1 MSGGIFFLD
10 EERERVSPPDHS
22 PATTAEDSKPSPP
35 TTAARPPT
43 LQIPSSSTPL
53 AAPIPTPAGQ
63 PLPQHRKHP
72 TPFAAT
78 TPSFPSPLARAVTVP
93 SHSDT
98 SSSSDVSS
106 PTHSDEERDLTEGEA
121 ERERRRSDQASD
133 VSGSG
138 SGAGTPRR
146 WSAVRS
152 TTPSSSIH
160 RSPSISRAGSPT
172 SRPPSPVNNTR
183 PQPLTPGALLMR
195 NKRSASTSKQPSPTQ
210 KISPTHPSSSRF
222 SQDPSPVSSTRGR
235 SGSSGSSQQDH
246 SVSTAASSPL
256 PSASSGKPVAIPK
269 PQETK
274 EANSLGLGWGW
285 DGNSVAGSIPASA
298 SVSGSGSS
306 LGSAVTGGSLR
317 DKSRNRERGD
327 SISWAGGPPS
337 PRRERG
343 DRSSISSS
351 NLGPAKSR
359 RASDFLSTS
368 ASSKMSSVSGRAS
381 FGGNMAHLSTS
392 ASMVSPLN
400 PLPSPWPANH
410 NTNLTSMGNNG
421 GDGVMGSSLGSSVH
435 SESASTNTSGNA
447 GSSAG
452 GSGTGA
458 IKLNRVPT
466 SVRLAS
472 DLLRNSNASSPGSS
486 LDFVSEP
493 GEKDDGDDGSPVLPT
508 AASPPVDV
516 TRPALS
522 TATPHPSLRGNVP
535 HFSDLSPKAPFK
547 TPMVPLLPRPR
558 PSLPLQEGTTIDP
571 VKVHKYRTSLHEPPV
586 TPLLSTSPR
595 DGNQGS
601 GSATAANSPT
611 KHDTAT
617 SPFGLGLSLP
627 PSASLPVTNRDFL
640 APSSALT
647 ERPAQGLL
655 TADAAMLPQIRR
667 LSDKGPLSRDGLGKG
682 SFGSDAA
689 SHAASHADVIMQ
701 SRQAKIQRWG
711 VGSGRD
717 KSALPPAFA
726 RSASAGSPAMLA
738 VRRADRQME
747 WGQLDRSVDTAASS
761 PGENPVG
768 TGAGSLGALFKS
780 GGRGMSTREDHSP
793 KTAGPETLTV
803 PQIPLTPAPSSQGS
817 SDPDAQHHH
826 AAVPAGM
833 GDIEWVDWLDCYR
846 GYKEMKIKA
855 EKDAEQRRAS
865 DGSVKGEKAPEKE
878 SETTPQPPQAERTES
893 DHDATPVPPS
903 ASGLTSAHP
912 PSSFQA
918 PNAQQGQQFGLTPTT
933 SRESYMSSGS
943 HVPTTNNGGSGS
955 RQGSLRKRSL
965 SFKSLSL
972 VDPRLSPTLGMK
984 RREKGRQVSGD
995 SLAGSATGSGSAAG
1009 GGGGGEKKKKNL
1021 ATKME
1026 GWWNAVKSNF
1036 VPDAESTSQS
1046 HLKPSFTSPKKPSAT
1061 PSMASIPHTSALTL
1075 HRSRSPVY
1083 LSPSPTRR
1091 GSPSHGLSLRQ
1102 VISHNELRHR
1112 RDRDDIETASLAG
1125 GASPTKRDLLSVED
1139 PDRQSVEGYRK
1150 SIDGWKEDIRLSRN
1164 SSADTAVPASTLMPP
1179 PPLPAGPVRAPS
1191 TVIEESSPP
1200 SRDSNEPPST
1210 GLPGHSSSG
1219 LGGSLEARRKQPNL
1233 RLELSPHRFN
1243 SPFTSGSSNSASASV
1258 PGSGPIP
1265 MKVPL
1270 GQPLRDSEASSRS
1283 SVYGQ
1288 SAGSAAS
1295 LGPGLTPGVPKW
1307 DQTPSPVYNFGLGLS
1322 QDDGGLMGP
1331 MLSGKGLAHGLGLID
1346 SKMGGELEN
1355 QPVAPGVELTV
1366 GSVKS
1371 HIRRRLNGA
1380 KEACD
1385 HSLRRTVNSITKF
1398 VDGQRESQQGQEDV
1412 PLDYFERLNLNES
1425 PIVDT
1430 EDTGS
1435 ELGGFESEGQG
1446 ARSRAVSSSRG
1457 PSRRASVSR
1466 QALSPQ
1472 AITSMLPTSPSR
1484 FVSRR
1489 RPSAVPRSYAPG
1501 ARNISISSK
1510 DRTRSGTSS
1519 RSTSRSRSPMPGYR
1533 HPSSSM
1539 ALPDSADDD
1548 RHFLEALQELIVLAT
1563 EVIDSSLHALN
1574 TSGPSSCSAIIQRIQ
1589 KTGGLWDSHS
1599 DWPGRE
1605 WYVEILLAVANLGR
1619 VLDWWEAEKIF
1630 WNFDA
1635 ETENEPLVFVM
1646 KPSREREE
1654 PRFEQEFQAAISSNR
1669 NASGSGMGVWGLGD
1683 PNYSPASMGGSAE
1696 ASGRASV
1703 VGDVPPMLSLDV
1715 PSTDIESPQ
1724 TARPEEQGKG
1734 SPKAQ
1739 NLDDLRFMADHA
1751 RSVNI
1756 VMELSLHDEV
1766 VEYVND
1772 AIMEVTGREPEEV
1785 LDHPITDLLAP
1796 GDASVFSEATQK
1808 LVEDDN
1814 NTVQLRFRFEVHN
1827 LAQAEHEQ
1835 RQIGPVYIELEG
1847 VGMLMRENNKPSHT
1861 MWVLKPVPATMVEA
1875 ITDAAFPR
1883 DGHISTK
1890 GILCRICERE
1900 IVTWFFEKHNETCDA
1915 LHRLE
1920 AEIAESDDCLHELH
1934 QTVVKLKSEI
1944 DNSAP
1949 SQPSQYEGVLFFT
1962 LPDSIAAT
1970 EEVSTT
1976 QYQGVEVRKVAH
1988 EHLQDVLNVLCAAR
2002 QIETPYVR
2010 EEEADLPSTAQHYL
2024 SEDAESKLYS
2034 ISRWQRP
2041 KTADSALN
2049 LLFTHVEEQ
2058 LKRKQKAVARMQSTV
2073 RYSEKTRHEWEDKVN
2088 RMLDEQEDGSDSD
2101 SVSGSGSERS
2111 SSEGSPHEPTSAG
2124 NDDGPDVSP
2133 PGPRKI
2139 AALARLPIT
2148 QGHPHRHLSAHAD
2161 QSTQTSVA
2169 PTPTVP
2175 ETLGLSSD
2183 PSPPSI
2189 PAPMPDTSRHPPEVS
2204 VGHRSSPVKGA
2215 RSSSRSRQGTP
2226 SRPESAKPSS
2236 ISSSPLLVPFAHDK
2250 HHRRVSASSRGLRDA
2265 PLSPRIPSAA
2275 LRSSVGQT
2283 SIKDFEIIKPIS
2295 RGAFGSVYLAK
2306 KSTTGDYYAIKAL
2319 KKSDMIAKNQITNV
2333 KAERTILMNQARS
2346 PYVAKL
2352 FFSFQSK
2359 DYLYLVMEYL
2369 NGGDCS
2375 SLVKTLGGLS
2385 EDWARNYI
2393 AEVVL
2398 GLEYLHDR
2406 NIVHRD
2412 IKPDNL
2418 LIDSRGH
2425 LKLTDFGLSRIGL
2438 LNRQVGG
2445 PRAAYLPNLR
2455 GSGRQRPFMS
2465 RTLSNTSSIDSNM
2478 LSPSPDI
2485 SMPQVLTNATQ
2496 SYFTPVRD
2504 IGSADDSSGSES
2516 AGIIPKHVRQM
2527 PAATQFTS
2535 GNVNSPS
2542 ASSGREPARFVGT
2555 PDYLAPESILG
2566 IGQDDAAVD
2575 WWALG
2580 VVLYEFLYGFPPF
2593 HADTPEKVFDNVVSR
2608 RIDWHE
2614 EDIDISPEAR
2624 DLIDKLLCAD
2634 PHRRL
2639 GAGGAGEVK
2648 SHPFLA
2654 TINWDTIATEEPSFV
2669 PEVTDPESTDYF
2681 DSRGATFLFHDDDAP
2696 AQVFKQ
2702 AVGDNLTIPL
2712 ASPSTT
2718 GEMDAIISDI
2728 AEQDEFGAF
2737 NYKNLPVLKQ
2747 ANDDVIKKM
2756 RSDSM
2761 VPLAQ
2766 ALEGK
2771 APAKTKPR
2779 RPSAKDKSRRQTSD
2793 GADAPFP
2800 PSPSTSTS
2808 SSVSTPSRANMPQPP
2823 LTIPSGPQHPRRL
2836 SELNA
2841 LERVKTSDADLEV
2854 TKRKDVKQ
2862 NRIRT
2867 DSGSSAGSAS
2877 AELWRQRRQAS
2888 LQLENPGKELEAA
2901 ASATGAPAGSE
2912 EARRTPAETRGLDVL
2927 IAEDNPISQ
2936 KILETLLRRMGCRCI
2951 CVDDGPGALA
2961 ATMGN
2966 IKFDVIV
2973 CDIHMP
2979 VVNGEQV
2986 ARMIRSTSNQNQNT
3000 PIIAATSY
3008 EQHQSIT
3015 EEGTLFSAV
3024 IAKPVTKADLVKCFT
3039 KLGFVVSSGGSEA
3052 SPSTSHPSPAHPIP
3066 TNTVA

>member
-1 MSGGIFFLD
+1 MSGGVFFLD
-10 EERERVSPPDHS
+10 EERDRVSPPDQS
-22 PATTAEDSKPSPP
+22 PATTAEDSKPSAPISAAKPP
-35 TTAARPPT
+35 TIQ
-43 LQIPSSSTPL
+43 LPSSSAPI

-98 SSSSDVSS
+98 SSSSDISS
-106 PTHSDEERDLTEGEA
+106 PNHSDEEREHAEVEA

-133 VSGSG
+133 VSASG

-146 WSAVRS
+146 WSAARS
-152 TTPSSSIH
+152 TTPSSSIR

-172 SRPPSPVNNTR
+172 SRPPSPVNSTR

-195 NKRSASTSKQPSPTQ
+195 NKRSGSTSKQPSPSQ
-210 KISPTHPSSSRF
+210 KISPTQPSANRF
-222 SQDPSPVSSTRGR
+222 LQDPSPVSSTRGR
-235 SGSSGSSQQDH
+235 SGSSGCSGQDH
-246 SVSTAASSPL
+246 SSSTAASSPL
-256 PSASSGKPVAIPK
+256 QSASSGKPVAIPK

-274 EANSLGLGWGW
+274 EGNSLGLGWGW
-285 DGNSVAGSIPASA
+285 EGNSVAGSIPASA

-306 LGSAVTGGSLR
+306 LGSAIAGGSLR

-351 NLGPAKSR
+351 NFGISPAKSR
-359 RASDFLSTS
+359 RASDFLSSS
-368 ASSKMSSVSGRAS
+368 ASSKMPSVSGRAS

-400 PLPSPWPANH
+400 PLPSPWPNH
-410 NTNLTSMGNNG
+410 NTNLTSMSNNG
-421 GDGVMGSSLGSSVH
+421 GDGVMGTSVGSSVH
-435 SESASTNTSGNA
+435 SESALTNVSSNA
-447 GSSAG
+447 GSSVG
-452 GSGTGA
+452 GSGSGA

-472 DLLRNSNASSPGSS
+472 DLLRNSNASSPVSTLDSGKSARERVDEDDRESS
-486 LDFVSEP
+486 M
-493 GEKDDGDDGSPVLPT
+493 LPP
-508 AASPPVDV
+508 AASSSEESIRPP
-516 TRPALS
+516 LS
-522 TATPHPSLRGNVP
+522 AATPHPSLRGNVP
-535 HFSDLSPKAPFK
+535 TAPDTSPQGPFK

-558 PSLPLQEGTTIDP
+558 PSLPLQEDKP
-571 VKVHKYRTSLHEPPV
+571 VDTVKIHKYRTSLHEPPI

-595 DGNQGS
+595 DRGS
-601 GSATAANSPT
+601 GSATVSNSPT
-611 KHDTAT
+611 KSDFAT

-627 PSASLPVTNRDFL
+627 PSASLPTGNRDLL
-640 APSSALT
+640 APSSTLT
-647 ERPAQGLL
+647 ERPPPSLL

-667 LSDKGPLSRDGLGKG
+667 LSDKGADRGGLGVG
-682 SFGSDAA
+682 SLGGDAA

-717 KSALPPAFA
+717 KSFLPPAFG
-726 RSASAGSPAMLA
+726 RSASAGSPALLA

-747 WGQLDRSVDTAASS
+747 WGQLDPSTNTAASS
-761 PGENPVG
+761 PGENPIG
-768 TGAGSLGALFKS
+768 TGAGSLGALFK
-780 GGRGMSTREDHSP
+780 GARGMSIQEDHSP
-793 KTAGPETLTV
+793 KTAGPSTLTI
-803 PQIPLTPAPSSQGS
+803 PHIPLTPAPSSQGS
-817 SDPDAQHHH
+817 VNPDAQHH
-826 AAVPAGM
+826 AGIPAGM

-855 EKDAEQRRAS
+855 EKNAEQRQTGQ
-865 DGSVKGEKAPEKE
+865 DSVKGEEKSE
-878 SETTPQPPQAERTES
+878 EENETTPQPLQVPDRRSS
-893 DHDATPVPPS
+893 DQDITPVPPFT
-903 ASGLTSAHP
+903 AGLTSSHP
-912 PSSFQA
+912 PSSYQA
-918 PNAQQGQQFGLTPTT
+918 HNQPQQGQKTGLTPTT
-933 SRESYMSSGS
+933 SRDSYVSSAS
-943 HVPTTNNGGSGS
+943 YAPAANNSGAAS

-972 VDPRLSPTLGMK
+972 VDPKLSPTLGLK
-984 RREKGRQVSGD
+984 RREKSRQVSGN
-995 SLAGSATGSGSAAG
+995 SETGSAFGSLSVPSG
-1009 GGGGGEKKKKNL
+1009 GPVQVSHGEKKKKNL

-1036 VPDAESTSQS
+1036 VPDAEPSHKSQMN
-1046 HLKPSFTSPKKPSAT
+1046 PNFTSPKKKSSAT
-1061 PSMASIPHTSALTL
+1061 PFMASIPHTSGLTP

-1083 LSPSPTRR
+1083 LSSSPTRR

-1112 RDRDDIETASLAG
+1112 REKDDIETASLIG
-1125 GASPTKRDLLSVED
+1125 GSSPKKGELLSVGGEA
-1139 PDRQSVEGYRK
+1139 PDRKSAEGYRK

-1179 PPLPAGPVRAPS
+1179 PPLPPGPVRAPS

-1200 SRDSNEPPST
+1200 SRDSNEPQSAGP
-1210 GLPGHSSSG
+1210 PGRFSSG

-1233 RLELSPHRFN
+1233 RLELSPHNFN
-1243 SPFTSGSSNSASASV
+1243 SPFTSGSSNSASASAS
-1258 PGSGPIP
+1258 GSGPIP
-1265 MKVPL
+1265 VKVPL
-1270 GQPLRDSEASSRS
+1270 GQPIRNSESSSRS

-1288 SAGSAAS
+1288 SVGSAAS

-1322 QDDGGLMGP
+1322 QDE
-1331 MLSGKGLAHGLGLID
+1331 
-1346 SKMGGELEN
+1346 ELEDK
-1355 QPVAPGVELTV
+1355 PVAPGVELTV

-1398 VDGQRESQQGQEDV
+1398 VDGQRESQQVQEDV
-1412 PLDYFERLNLNES
+1412 PLDYFEKLNLNES
-1425 PIVDT
+1425 PILDT

-1435 ELGGFESEGQG
+1435 EMGGFESEGQG
-1446 ARSRAVSSSRG
+1446 ARSRAVSLSRG
-1457 PSRRASVSR
+1457 PSRRASISR
-1466 QALSPQ
+1466 HALSPQ
-1472 AITSMLPTSPSR
+1472 AVTSILPTSPSR
-1484 FVSRR
+1484 VVSRR
-1489 RPSAVPRSYAPG
+1489 RPSTVPRNHVPG

-1510 DRTRSGTSS
+1510 DRTQSGTSS

-1533 HPSSSM
+1533 QPSSSM

-1548 RHFLEALQELIVLAT
+1548 RHFLQALQELIVLAT
-1563 EVIDSSLHALN
+1563 EIIDSSLHALN
-1574 TSGPSSCSAIIQRIQ
+1574 TSGPSSCSAIIQRVQ
-1589 KTGGLWDSHS
+1589 RSGAQWDSHS

-1646 KPSREREE
+1646 KPAREREE
-1654 PRFEQEFQAAISSNR
+1654 SKFEQEFRAAISSNR
-1669 NASGSGMGVWGLGD
+1669 SASGSGVGVWGLSD

-1703 VGDVPPMLSLDV
+1703 VGDALPMLSLNV
-1715 PSTDIESPQ
+1715 PSAEIEGPQ
-1724 TARPEEQGKG
+1724 TARPEEQAQA

-1739 NLDDLRFMADHA
+1739 NIDDLRFMADHA
-1751 RSVNI
+1751 KSVNI

-1772 AIMEVTGREPEEV
+1772 AIMEVTGREPDEV
-1785 LDHPITDLLAP
+1785 LDRPITDLLAP

-1827 LAQAEHEQ
+1827 FAREEHEE

-1847 VGMLMRENNKPSHT
+1847 VGMLMRENNEPSHT

-1883 DGHISTK
+1883 DGHISTE

-1920 AEIAESDDCLHELH
+1920 AEIAESDDCLHELY

-1944 DNSAP
+1944 DSSAP

-1962 LPDSIAAT
+1962 LPDSIAAGAG
-1970 EEVSTT
+1970 EELSMA

-1988 EHLQDVLNVLCAAR
+1988 EHLQDVLNILCAAR

-2010 EEEADLPSTAQHYL
+2010 EEEADFPSTAQHYL
-2024 SEDAESKLYS
+2024 SEDAEARLHS

-2088 RMLDEQEDGSDSD
+2088 GMLDEQEEGSDSD
-2101 SVSGSGSERS
+2101 STSGSGSERG
-2111 SSEGSPHEPTSAG
+2111 SSEGSPLEASAAVNG
-2124 NDDGPDVSP
+2124 DGPEVSP

-2148 QGHPHRHLSAHAD
+2148 QGHPHRHLSAHAE

-2175 ETLGLSSD
+2175 QTLGLSTE
-2183 PSPPSI
+2183 PSPPTI
-2189 PAPMPDTSRHPPEVS
+2189 PAPMPDTSKHLHETSEDSRP
-2204 VGHRSSPVKGA
+2204 SPAKGT
-2215 RSSSRSRQGTP
+2215 RTSSRSREDTP
-2226 SRPESAKPSS
+2226 SRSASARPSS
-2236 ISSSPLLVPFAHDK
+2236 ITSSPLLVPFAHDK
-2250 HHRRVSASSRGLRDA
+2250 HHRRVSASSRALRDA

-2455 GSGRQRPFMS
+2455 GSGRQRPLMT

-2485 SMPQVLTNATQ
+2485 GMPQVLTNATQ
-2496 SYFTPVRD
+2496 SYFAPVRD
-2504 IGSADDSSGSES
+2504 IGSADESSGSES
-2516 AGIIPKHVRQM
+2516 AGIIPRHVKQM
-2527 PAATQFTS
+2527 PAATNFIS
-2535 GNVNSPS
+2535 GNRNLPS
-2542 ASSGREPARFVGT
+2542 ASSGREPQRFVGT

-2580 VVLYEFLYGFPPF
+2580 VVLYEFLYGIPPF
-2593 HADTPEKVFDNVVSR
+2593 HAETPEKVFDNVVSR

-2614 EDIDISPEAR
+2614 DEIDISPEAR

-2654 TINWDTIATEEPSFV
+2654 SINWDTIATEEPSFV
-2669 PEVTDPESTDYF
+2669 PDITDPESTDYF
-2681 DSRGATFLFHDDDAP
+2681 DSRGATFVFHDDDNP
-2696 AQVFKQ
+2696 AQVLKKV
-2702 AVGDNLTIPL
+2702 AGDNLTVPL
-2712 ASPSTT
+2712 ASPSSTT
-2718 GEMDAIISDI
+2718 GDMDAIINDI
-2728 AEQDEFGAF
+2728 AEQDDFGAF

-2756 RSDSM
+2756 RTDSM

-2766 ALEGK
+2766 ALEGQ
-2771 APAKTKPR
+2771 APARAKPR
-2779 RPSAKDKSRRQTSD
+2779 RLSAKGKSRHRVSD

-2808 SSVSTPSRANMPQPP
+2808 SSVSTPSRANVSQPP
-2823 LTIPSGPQHPRRL
+2823 LTLPSGPQHPRRL

-2854 TKRKDVKQ
+2854 TKKSNIKQ

-2901 ASATGAPAGSE
+2901 ALVAGSTE
-2912 EARRTPAETRGLDVL
+2912 VTDETRSTPAEIRGLDVL

-2986 ARMIRSTSNQNQNT
+2986 ARMIRSTSNQNQDT

-3039 KLGFVVSSGGSEA
+3039 KLGFVVSAGGSDA
-3052 SPSTSHPSPAHPIP
+3052 SPSTSHPSPAQQIP
-3066 TNTVA
+3066 TNNIA